1 MKHITTL
8 LLMIQL
14 GLLAGLAQT
23 GFDPFLVWPLAYQ
36 GTLSSNGVAVTGPH
50 DIVLSLWAGP
60 VGGTQ
65 IGASITNT
73 SVVVADGQFAVL
85 LNGLNVADLSRTNVW
100 LEPALR
106 RSGSGAP
113 FVTLLP
119 RQRLASVPRA
129 AVAERALTISP
140 DALSVAN
147 LGSNTVD
154 GAILGHGSVGSWQIA
169 SSQVVM
175 SLNGLR
181 DHVTLNAGDGLL
193 LSAGT
198 NNTLTLSK
206 SNIFNCSDYDQC
218 YWTLL
223 GNTGTTPPGPQTD
236 FPAPTDNWVGTT
248 DRTALELRVNTWR
261 GLRLQPYLP
270 SPVDPI
276 NRTVSVIGGYSQNV
290 VNPGVYAATIA
301 GGGSQT
307 GFNTVNGSYGTV
319 GGGSGNTA
327 GTFPG
332 GVYATVGGG
341 SGNLASG
348 YVSTVAGGASNLASG
363 YMSSV
368 VGGNRNSASSK
379 FSAVGGGD
387 TNRIQVDSDSATI
400 GGGQWNLIQNAAPFA
415 NVSGGRFNKAGA
427 NAATIGGGAFN
438 TNSGSSSTIS
448 GGDFNVIPSG
458 AAFTT
463 VAGGRANVAGGVQSV
478 IGGGQLNRTTT
489 TGSAAVVGGGFNNE
503 ASGESSTIAGGVAN
517 LTASIATYATIGGGA
532 GNNAN
537 AIAASIGGGIS
548 NTNLGIS
555 STIGGGEYNFIQVGA
570 DRATVAGG
578 HLNFASGSSATVGGG
593 SFNTA
598 VAPNSTIP
606 GGLQARTGSYGQ
618 QAYASGQFVSSGDAQ
633 GSLYVLR
640 TNTSS
645 TAQSELFLD
654 GGFNN
659 QRMNVP
665 VGATWDFS
673 ILVAARN
680 GVAGGNQ
687 SGGWEIRG
695 VVQNIGGTVSL
706 LCSTITTNCA
716 TLVGTPFVQ
725 ALNPQQALVIKTKDQ
740 LAFPTRWVASVR
752 TAEVIAP

>member
-1 MKHITTL
+1 M
-8 LLMIQL
+8 
-14 GLLAGLAQT
+14 
-23 GFDPFLVWPLAYQ
+23 
-36 GTLSSNGVAVTGPH
+36 
-50 DIVLSLWAGP
+50 
-60 VGGTQ
+60 
-65 IGASITNT
+65 
-73 SVVVADGQFAVL
+73 
-85 LNGLNVADLSRTNVW
+85 
-100 LEPALR
+100 
-106 RSGSGAP
+106 
-113 FVTLLP
+113 
-119 RQRLASVPRA
+119 
-129 AVAERALTISP
+129 
-140 DALSVAN
+140 
-147 LGSNTVD
+147 
-154 GAILGHGSVGSWQIA
+154 
-169 SSQVVM
+169 
-175 SLNGLR
+175 
-181 DHVTLNAGDGLL
+181 TLNAGDGLL

-206 SNIFNCSDYDQC
+206 SNNVFNCSDYDQC

-223 GNTGTTPPGPQTD
+223 GNTGTTPPGPQTE
-236 FPAPTDNWVGTT
+236 FPALTDNWVGTT

-290 VNPGVYAATIA
+290 VDPGVYAATIA

-332 GVYATVGGG
+332 GAYATVAGGAN
-341 SGNLASG
+341 NLASG
-348 YVSTVAGGASNLASG
+348 YISFVA
-363 YMSSV
+363 
-368 VGGNRNSASSK
+368 GGNRNSATSK
-379 FSAVGGGD
+379 FAAVGGGASNVAEAVFATVAGGLRNTNSGYAAIIGGGD
-387 TNRIQVDSDSATI
+387 TNRIQANSDSATI
-400 GGGQWNLIQNAAPFA
+400 SGGQWNLIQNAAPFA
-415 NVSGGRFNKAGA
+415 TIGGGRVNKASA

-463 VAGGRANVAGGVQSV
+463 VAGG
-478 IGGGQLNRTTT
+478 
-489 TGSAAVVGGGFNNE
+489 
-503 ASGESSTIAGGVAN
+503 
-517 LTASIATYATIGGGA
+517 
-532 GNNAN
+532 
-537 AIAASIGGGIS
+537 
-548 NTNLGIS
+548 
-555 STIGGGEYNFIQVGA
+555 
-570 DRATVAGG
+570 

-593 SFNTA
+593 SFNKA

-606 GGLQARTGSYGQ
+606 GGQQALTGSYGQ
-618 QAYASGQFVSSGDAQ
+618 QAYASGQFANPGDAQ
-633 GSLYVLR
+633 SSLLVLR

-654 GGFNN
+654 GGTAGN

-665 VGATWDFS
+665 IGATWTFN

-680 GVAGGNQ
+680 GAAGGNQ

-716 TLVGTPFVQ
+716 TLAGTPFVQ
-725 ALNPQQALVIKTKDQ
+725 ALNPQQALVINTKDQ
-740 LAFPTRWVASVR
+740 TAAPTRWVASVR